1 MSNLTLEILTGVS
14 LLAGFMLSCSC
25 FALRDFSRSR
35 LDEICRKRN
44 RPERFGAILKAHETA
59 LSAAE
64 LFLAATIVILLG
76 LTFSLLSRLD
86 PPSNDLLDPPS
97 NDLVG
102 WTVFLLEV
110 VLIQFV
116 FVSVTLML
124 PWTLARVRGEAI
136 IERYWPML
144 RLLTVL
150 AGPYLV
156 VLRKFDGML
165 HRLAGVEQPQE
176 GNAAAISEEIF
187 SVVEEG
193 QREGVIEDEARTMIR
208 RVMELAD
215 VEASSIMTP
224 RTEIVTLPVTAT
236 FEEARRLMMEE
247 GHSRVPVIGENT
259 DDIRGILYAKDLLDC
274 TGRDAADFSL
284 EKIVREPMY
293 VPESSGVDRLLELM
307 KTKRVQIAIVLDEYG
322 GVSGL
327 VSMEDVLEEIVGEI
341 DDEYDEIEEEDI
353 TVVNERTVVVDG
365 RVHLDDLNDLLDYDL
380 PEEGDY
386 DTIAGFIV
394 SELGR
399 IPDPG
404 DTLVWKQVRITVLDA
419 DKRRIV
425 KVELDR
431 DPTLE
436 AIPTEQ
442 E

>member
-1 MSNLTLEILTGVS
+1 MSDPTLEILTGVS

-35 LDEICRKRN
+35 LDEICRKRD
-44 RPERFGAILKAHETA
+44 RTERFGAILKAHETA
-59 LSAAE
+59 LVAAE
-64 LFLAATIVILLG
+64 LFLTATIVVLLG
-76 LTFSLLSRLD
+76 LTFSLLSRWQ
-86 PPSNDLLDPPS
+86 PSSTDLA
-97 NDLVG
+97 G
-102 WTVFLLEV
+102 WTAYLLEV
-110 VLIQFV
+110 VSIGFV
-116 FVSVTLML
+116 FLLATLML

-136 IERYWPML
+136 IERYWPVL
-144 RLLTVL
+144 NLLTVL
-150 AGPYLV
+150 AGPYLA

-176 GNAAAISEEIF
+176 GDAAAISEEIF

-259 DDIRGILYAKDLLDC
+259 DDIRGILYAKDLLAC
-274 TGRDAADFSL
+274 TDRDAADFSL
-284 EKIVREPMY
+284 EKIVRDPMY
-293 VPESSGVDRLLELM
+293 VPETSGVDQLLELM

-341 DDEYDEIEEEDI
+341 DDEYDEIEEEDV

-365 RVHLDDLNDLLDYDL
+365 RVHLDDLNDLFSYDL